1 MATYTI
7 ASETE
12 RGSFD
17 VAIVGDD
24 GARQT
29 MLGFKTYAA
38 AETWAA
44 EDERRSN
51 EEVQSNFRMQW
62 RF

>member
-7 ASETE
+7 SSETE

-17 VAIVGDD
+17 VAIVGND

-29 MLGFKTYAA
+29 VQGFKTYAA
-38 AETWAA
+38 AEAWIA
-44 EDERRSN
+44 EDERRAN
-51 EEVQSNFRMQW
+51 DEIQSNFRMQW